1 MYSKVGTRSR
11 FKNEGGDLFSRKK
24 EFSGDNSLSPSRQKF
39 FQVMLREA
47 KHLKLDRRGPFDKLR
62 AGCSLR
68 QERSVQDDGFL
79 RALSLRNEEL
89 KARQ

>member
-1 MYSKVGTRSR
+1 
-11 FKNEGGDLFSRKK
+11 LFFRKK
-24 EFSGDNSLSPSRQKF
+24 EFYRDNSLSPSRQKF

-47 KHLKLDRRGPFDKLR
+47 KHLKLDRRGPLRQAQGKLFDKLR
-62 AGCSLR
+62 TGSSLR

-89 KARQ
+89 EARQ